1 MQPNLLFEKK
11 YDEFVVAGIDEAGRG
26 PLAGPVVACCAVLD
40 QNNIAQG
47 INDSKKLTK
56 NQRQEIFNIIKNN
69 VRYGIG
75 IVDNEEIDQ
84 INILQATMQAMIIAY
99 DDFVKKYNF
108 SAQIILVDG
117 NRNPFLNNQKF
128 PLIVESKTIIK
139 GDQKSLSI
147 ACASIIAKET
157 RDQIMLDYHQKYPQY
172 CFDQHAGYGTKKH
185 LDKIKEFGICSIH
198 RKTFQPIKTIIANQ
212 C

>member
-1 MQPNLLFEKK
+1 MQPNLLFEKN
-11 YDEFVVAGIDEAGRG
+11 YDELLVAGVDEAGRG

-40 QNNIAQG
+40 QKNIVAG

-56 NQRQEIFNIIKNN
+56 IQRQEIFKNIKNN

-75 IVDNEEIDQ
+75 IVDNVKIDE
-84 INILQATMQAMIIAY
+84 INILQATMQAMIMAY
-99 DDFVKKYNF
+99 DDLEKKHQCF
-108 SAQIILVDG
+108 AQVILVDG
-117 NRNPFLNNQKF
+117 NRNPFLNAHKF
-128 PLIVESKTIIK
+128 SAIVESKAVVK

-172 CFDQHAGYGTKKH
+172 CFDEHAGYGTKKH
-185 LDKIKEFGICSIH
+185 LAKIAEHGICSIH
-198 RKTFQPIKTIIANQ
+198 RKTFQPIKSIIANQ

>member
-1 MQPNLLFEKK
+1 MQPNLLFEKN

-40 QNNIAQG
+40 QNNIIQG

-56 NQRQEIFNIIKNN
+56 NQRQEIFHKIKNN

-84 INILQATMQAMIIAY
+84 INILQATMQAMIKAY
-99 DDFVKKYNF
+99 DDFVKKYNC

-117 NRNPFLNNQKF
+117 NRNPFFNYQKF
-128 PLIVESKTIIK
+128 PLIIESKTIIK

-157 RDQIMLDYHQKYPQY
+157 RDQIMLEYHQKYPQY

-185 LDKIKEFGICSIH
+185 LEKIKEFGICSIH
-198 RKTFQPIKTIIANQ
+198 RKTFQPIKTIVTNQ